1 MADNICSPVRSR
13 IMSSIKSKNTKPELI
28 VRQHLHALGFRY
40 ILHDKRLPGK
50 PDLVLPR
57 YKVII
62 QVQGCFWHGH
72 ESCYLFKWPKSR
84 SEFWKEKINR
94 NIARD
99 QLNLERLLN
108 LGWRVL
114 IWWECNIRDNNE
126 FNRSL
131 TKAINWIRGSEVY
144 MEIR

>member
-1 MADNICSPVRSR
+1 MTHDEYPSPRSR

-28 VRQHLHALGFRY
+28 VRQRLHALGFRY

-50 PDLVLPR
+50 PDIVLPR
-57 YKVII
+57 YKAVIQI
-62 QVQGCFWHGH
+62 QGCFWHGH
-72 ESCYLFKWPKSR
+72 DSCYLFKWPKSR
-84 SEFWKEKINR
+84 SEFWYEKINK

-99 QLNLERLLN
+99 RANQEKLLE

-114 IWWECNIRDNNE
+114 IWWECNIRNFHDFE
-126 FNRSL
+126 LGL
-131 TKAINWIRGSEVY
+131 TKTVEWIKGNQSY

>member
-1 MADNICSPVRSR
+1 MADDICSPARSR
-13 IMSSIKSKNTKPELI
+13 IMSSIKCKNTKPELI

-50 PDLVLPR
+50 PDIVLPR
-57 YKVII
+57 YKAVI

-84 SEFWKEKINR
+84 PEFWKEKINR
-94 NIARD
+94 NITRD
-99 QLNLERLLN
+99 QLNQEKLLS

-114 IWWECNIRDNNE
+114 IWWECNIRDPKSFE
-126 FNRSL
+126 DGL
-131 TKAINWIRGSEVY
+131 AKTVEWIKDQMPY